1 MMSLGV
7 LICHAHR
14 KNRQA
19 TGIKGSTRPSATNN
33 HKEIRMH
40 TVTVPAARR
49 QTLTPRRPSP
59 LVRVVNWELRRVLAS
74 RLFWVQALCF
84 FALMLYWV
92 WVGRES
98 RFMTPTTPPVI
109 VAGTSAW
116 GLMFFLP
123 NGLGLLGLLMPFVT
137 ADGVARDL
145 HRRTHELVMTTALPG
160 WAYVWGRYVAGL
172 TMGLGLAVVMLA
184 AILGEGVFLHLTIPD
199 YPVPDIGNVLIL
211 WGGLVVSATILLS
224 SVSFALGTQFPR
236 QSLLSKIGIVLAW
249 FLGTFILPGEMGLTF
264 VTKPPAWYS
273 AWDPTSVATA
283 FDGISQFTVEF
294 QNQTAHLTSAAQAQ
308 HLVLSLENTMP
319 DLAGWFTPHLLV
331 AGLSLLLV
339 MLAVFGFQ
347 RFRNTFGG

>member
-1 MMSLGV
+1 MAEIFMTP
-7 LICHAHR
+7 A
-14 KNRQA
+14 QA
-19 TGIKGSTRPSATNN
+19 ASYDREKWQAERTRPSPSNN

-40 TVTVPAARR
+40 TVTVSAARR
-49 QTLTPRRPSP
+49 RTLITRRTSP
-59 LVRVVNWELRRVLAS
+59 LMRVVTWELRRVLAS
-74 RLFWVQALCF
+74 RLFWVQALCYF
-84 FALMLYWV
+84 VLMLYWV

-98 RFMTPTTPPVI
+98 RFLTPTGTSVNVI
-109 VAGTSAW
+109 GTSAW
-116 GLMFFLP
+116 GLMRFLP

-145 HRRTHELVMTTALPG
+145 HRRTHELVMTTALPT
-160 WAYVWGRYVAGL
+160 WAYVWGRYLAVL
-172 TMGLGLAVVMLA
+172 LMGLGLAVVMLV
-184 AILGEGVFLHLTIPD
+184 AILGEGVFLHFTVAS

-211 WGGLVVSATILLS
+211 WGAMVVSATILLS

-249 FLGTFILPGEMGLTF
+249 FIGTFILPGAMGMGRMT
-264 VTKPPAWYS
+264 TPPAWYS
-273 AWDPTSVATA
+273 AWDPTGVATA
-283 FDGISQFTVEF
+283 FAVISQFIAEF

-319 DLAGWFTPHLLV
+319 DLAGWFAPHLVL
-331 AGLSLLLV
+331 AGVSLLVV